1 MKPIKTPIK
10 SSDPQRWRFAVDRR
24 TLLMSLVGG
33 ATGIGGTAAL
43 MLRSAPAAD
52 ESRKVMLYK
61 NPSCEC
67 CEGYA
72 NYLRDNG
79 FEVSV
84 VPTHDLTLLTQK
96 YAIPTGSEPC
106 HISLVGGYFVGG
118 PHSGRGG
125 QSAARGKACD
135 HWHQPARNAGGHT
148 RHGGKEDRS
157 VHNLR
162 DRRRAIESLCLRL
175 AAWRARTP
183 RGSVRRCAERRCR
196 ECSVLER
203 RCSARSR

>member
-10 SSDPQRWRFAVDRR
+10 SSDPQRRRFAVDRR

-43 MLRSAPAAD
+43 MLRSAPAAN

-84 VPTHDLTLLTQK
+84 VPTHDLTLLSQK

-106 HISLVGGYFVGG
+106 HISLVGGYVVGG
-118 PHSGRGG
+118 HIPVEVVNRLLAEEPTITGINLPGM
-125 QSAARGKACD
+125 
-135 HWHQPARNAGGHT
+135 PAGTPGM
-148 RHGGKEDRS
+148 GGKKTAPFTIYEIANGPLK
-157 VHNLR
+157 VY
-162 DRRRAIESLCLRL
+162 A
-175 AAWRARTP
+175 
-183 RGSVRRCAERRCR
+183 V
-196 ECSVLER
+196 V
-203 RCSARSR
+203 